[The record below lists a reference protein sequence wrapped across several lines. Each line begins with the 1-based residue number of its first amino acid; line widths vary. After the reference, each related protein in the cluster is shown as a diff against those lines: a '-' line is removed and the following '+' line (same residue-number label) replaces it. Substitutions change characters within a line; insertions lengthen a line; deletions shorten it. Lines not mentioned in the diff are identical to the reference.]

1 VRALWGVGPAT
12 LAKLDRL
19 GVRTVRELAEL
30 PDTTVIGSLGRA
42 NGLHLW
48 SLAQGIDDRPVVP
61 DQPLKS
67 VGHEETFARDHHE
80 RATLEVEAVRM
91 AESVASRLRA
101 SGTAGRTVTVKVRFH
116 DFTTITRST
125 TLAEPVDAAPAIVR
139 AARGLLARIDPAPG
153 VRLLGVS
160 VSGLTDAGVR
170 QLSLLADASA
180 RGWDDASRAV
190 DDIRS
195 RFGDEAIGPAT
206 LSDDGG
212 RLRMKHVGQ
221 RPWGPDAHA

>member
-1 VRALWGVGPAT
+1 
-12 LAKLDRL
+12 
-19 GVRTVRELAEL
+19 
-30 PDTTVIGSLGRA
+30 
-42 NGLHLW
+42 
-48 SLAQGIDDRPVVP
+48 
-61 DQPLKS
+61 
-67 VGHEETFARDHHE
+67 
-80 RATLEVEAVRM
+80 
-91 AESVASRLRA
+91 
-101 SGTAGRTVTVKVRFH
+101 
-116 DFTTITRST
+116 
-125 TLAEPVDAAPAIVR
+125 
-139 AARGLLARIDPAPG
+139 
-153 VRLLGVS
+153 LLGVS